1 MPSPDPTTPDPTRR
15 GPVDPCPAPT
25 SATAPASAAPPSDA
39 AVPPD
44 ARLPASYGGL
54 GTLQGEF
61 HRYQEAAFPRRPPRF
76 FALELAGEAGE
87 LANLEKKAW
96 KGRSVAPEEFAD
108 EVADV
113 CIALLNFANSRE
125 IDVAAAVRAKM
136 SRIDQRRRAD
146 PESPCADAPE

>member
-1 MPSPDPTTPDPTRR
+1 MSSPDPTTPDP
-15 GPVDPCPAPT
+15 PA
-25 SATAPASAAPPSDA
+25 
-39 AVPPD
+39 
-44 ARLPASYGGL
+44 ARLPESYRGL

-61 HRYQEAAFPRRPPRF
+61 RRYQEAAFPRRPPRF

-96 KGRSVAPEEFAD
+96 KGRSVAREEFAN

-125 IDVAAAVRAKM
+125 IDVAASVRAKM
-136 SRIDQRRRAD
+136 SRIDRRRRAE
-146 PESPCADAPE
+146 PESPCSEDPE